1 MRPRQSTGRYQGNN
15 GGAGAGIVRAKTGT
29 LSGVNSLAGIAV
41 DRDGRLL
48 AFSLVADATSN
59 STAAPAEYRSR
70 LAPVRER
77 VRLAI
82 QALLGE
88 GSR

>member
-1 MRPRQSTGRYQGNN
+1 MTD
-15 GGAGAGIVRAKTGT
+15 
-29 LSGVNSLAGIAV
+29 IA
-41 DRDGRLL
+41 
-48 AFSLVADATSN
+48 SN